1 MRLKWA
7 KWKNV
12 NQFHATGPFLFLM
25 KTSENPSIPHDNI
38 RKPKVFLR
46 FQGGIDFLM
55 FSEYRK

>member
-12 NQFHATGPFLFLM
+12 NQFHATGPFLSLM

-38 RKPKVFLR
+38 RKPKVF
-46 FQGGIDFLM
+46 
-55 FSEYRK
+55 